1 MTHTRIQALAFAD
14 YLAARKAWEEGK
26 AQYPVPPVL
35 TIGPLELLEL
45 SEAAQARADLVKA
58 IAAET
63 AAIEDECY
71 GAGCDENCVWHDP
84 QLDGLR
90 MDMDYVR
97 KRGLELAALKA
108 EQLPIIDRVKR
119 VLITSS
125 VVLAGSLA
133 LIWSVAHFAHKAG
146 LRW

>member
-63 AAIEDECY
+63 AAIEDECNA
-71 GAGCDENCVWHDP
+71 AGYDEHCAWHDP

-108 EQLPIIDRVKR
+108 QQLPILDRAKR

-125 VVLAGSLA
+125 VVLIGFLA
-133 LIWSVAHFAHKAG
+133 LIWAVAHFAREAG
-146 LRW
+146 LPW